1 MLAEI
6 SINHSSFGQSSNLAD
21 SVVIELSD
29 SLIQFCEFES
39 AQNKPIF
46 ICDYPIEN
54 ILKHTLSEHLISAI
68 KHFQFSK
75 KQYQHVY
82 INCFTPQF
90 TLCPTTF
97 YNSDTNRSMLEFNIG
112 SIADKLVLTDDVNTD
127 IKLIYAMDESLK
139 STLDLIFPNH
149 QLKHTLS
156 VLSKL
161 MLVSEELVKEQILL
175 SIHTNYIEVVVK
187 QEQKLVL
194 ANQFSIKTQED
205 VLYYVLFILE
215 QYQLNPLTTN
225 ISIVGNLDSNSE
237 LITSLKKYIKN
248 IRLALGNKSLNWSG
262 ITGAPQHFN
271 YTLINRLFCE

>member
-1 MLAEI
+1 MSAEI
-6 SINHSSFGQSSNLAD
+6 SINHTSFGQSPNSAD
-21 SVVIELSD
+21 SLVIELSEG
-29 SLIQFCEFES
+29 LIQFCELES
-39 AQNKPIF
+39 SQNKPAF

-54 ILKHTLSEHLISAI
+54 ILKHTLSEHFISSI

-82 INCFTPQF
+82 INYFTSQF

-97 YNSDTNRSMLEFNIG
+97 YNSDTNRSMLEFNTG
-112 SIADKLVLTDDVNTD
+112 STSDKLVLTDDINTD
-127 IKLIYAMDESLK
+127 IKLIYAIDESLK

-175 SIHTNYIEVVVK
+175 SVHLNYIEVIVK
-187 QEQKLVL
+187 QEQKLLL

-225 ISIVGNLDSNSE
+225 ISIVGNLDANSE

-248 IRLALGNKSLNWSG
+248 IRLALGNKSLNWSS